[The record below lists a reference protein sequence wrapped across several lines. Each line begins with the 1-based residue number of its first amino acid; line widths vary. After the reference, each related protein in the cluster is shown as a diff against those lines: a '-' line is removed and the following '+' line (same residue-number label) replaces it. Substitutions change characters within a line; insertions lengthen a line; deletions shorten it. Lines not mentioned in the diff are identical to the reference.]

1 VRLTVPYLAAALL
14 LAAAVVPS
22 QRPAAESPLVS
33 VDWLA
38 QHLKDPKLVLLHV
51 GTKAS
56 YERAHIP
63 GARYAYM
70 MDLHTWEPLALE
82 MLPPETLRQK
92 LAALGIGDESMVV
105 IYSAPGGLGS
115 ATRMHLV
122 LDHAGLPPAKILQGG
137 LPAWIAAGH
146 QPTSDPSS
154 ATQGRLSPL
163 KVSGVVVDADF
174 VKAHLGK
181 PGYAVVDGRARSFYD
196 GVEAGGNEPQ
206 RHKAGH
212 IPGALSIPF
221 NTVQGQGETLKSVE
235 ELRRIFADAGVKPGD
250 VVVGYCHIGVQVTLV
265 LAAARTLGHR
275 VLLYDGSF
283 DDWSQRGLP
292 VEAK

>member
-1 VRLTVPYLAAALL
+1 VPYLAAALL

-22 QRPAAESPLVS
+22 QRPAAESPFVS
-33 VDWLA
+33 ADWVA

-56 YERAHIP
+56 YETAHIP
-63 GARYAYM
+63 GARYAYI

-82 MLPPETLRQK
+82 MLPPDTLRQK
-92 LAALGIGDESMVV
+92 LAALGISNGSMVV
-105 IYSAPGGLGS
+105 IYSAPGGLPS

-146 QPTSDPSS
+146 QPTSDPSP
-154 ATQGRLSPL
+154 ATEGKLSPL
-163 KVSGVVVDADF
+163 KVSGVVVDAEF

-181 PGYAVVDGRARSFYD
+181 TGYAVVDGRARSFYD
-196 GVEAGGNEPQ
+196 GVEAGGTGPH
-206 RHKAGH
+206 RKSGH

-221 NTVQGQGETLKSVE
+221 NTVQGQGETLKPVE

-265 LAAARTLGHR
+265 LAAARTLGHK

-292 VEAK
+292 AETK